1 MSNKR
6 YPEQFKIEAVKQV
19 TDAGYSIAIVAS
31 RLGTTTHNLFAWA
44 KKYGYEKRYQ
54 EVLGTA

>member
-19 TDAGYSIAIVAS
+19 TDAGYSIAID
-31 RLGTTTHNLFAWA
+31 HNP
-44 KKYGYEKRYQ
+44 
-54 EVLGTA
+54 